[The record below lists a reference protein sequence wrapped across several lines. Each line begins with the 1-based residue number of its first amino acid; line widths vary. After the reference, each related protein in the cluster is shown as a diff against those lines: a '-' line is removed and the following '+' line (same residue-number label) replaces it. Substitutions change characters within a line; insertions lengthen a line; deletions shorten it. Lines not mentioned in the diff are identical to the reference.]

1 MKRFISAVL
10 SVLAAVTL
18 AAQQRPGFLDPATVL
33 LPNRWQLSPAGKNIG
48 LGDFPLNMAM
58 SPDGRYL
65 AINHNGHSRQFVAI
79 IDLQTE
85 KKVSDVSLDKSF
97 YGIAFSKNGQTL
109 YVSGAADNIIYA
121 YDFNRGYLSNDRK
134 IVLDK
139 PAVKTYPAGIAVS
152 DDGRFLYSADNLSNT
167 VSVVSVPSA
176 NVAKRVPLGEGSY
189 PYTVMPARDGKSL
202 YVSLWG
208 KSAVGVVDVQSA
220 RLLNTIP
227 TGDHPNALL
236 LSPDGKI
243 LFVAN
248 ANSNT
253 VTLIDTASN
262 KPLCDVSTALHPN
275 SLEGSTP
282 NALAI
287 SKDGKTLLVANADNN
302 DVAVVDA
309 SDPRNARVKG
319 FIPVGWYPTGVHF
332 SADEK
337 KIYVINGKGT
347 ISFANPQGPTP
358 FRNRDDS
365 TEYIA
370 RLMQGSLSV
379 IPAPDKT
386 ALDGYTAKVYKN
398 SPYQPENAVTMTPDP
413 RNPIPASVG
422 GTSPIKH
429 VIYIIKENRTYDQ
442 FFGDI
447 KEGNGDPR
455 LCLFPEA
462 ITPNHHALVRE
473 FTLLDN
479 FYADAEVS
487 ADGHNWSM
495 GGYATDYVEKM
506 WPQNYSN
513 RGRQYDFEGQSKI
526 SAPSAGYI
534 WDQAARAGLTYRSYG
549 EFVEN
554 AKVVGQPGEASVPAL
569 AGHIDPL
576 YRSFDLN
583 YKDVDRAKRF
593 IEELHGFQ
601 QKGAMPQFMIV
612 RLPNDHTDGTRPRM
626 LTPTAMVADNDLAL
640 GMVVEEISKSVFW
653 KDTAIFVIE
662 DDAQNGSDHVDAHR
676 TVALVISPYTK
687 RHAVDNTMY
696 SSVSMLRTMELI
708 LGLKPMSQFDA
719 AALPMYNSFTAE
731 ANMSPYIHKVPET
744 KLDEVNMATAYG
756 ARRSLAMNLTKEDA
770 IPEAEFNEIIWK
782 AVRGAES
789 PMPPPVHAAFVR
801 PLSKKDRDDR

>member
-1 MKRFISAVL
+1 MKPFMSIVFSL
-10 SVLAAVTL
+10 IAALTL
-18 AAQQRPGFLDPATVL
+18 AAQERPGFLNPGTIL

-85 KKVSDVSLDKSF
+85 KKVSEATVDKSF
-97 YGIAFSKNGQTL
+97 YGITFSRNGQML
-109 YVSGAADNIIYA
+109 FVSGAADNLVYQ
-121 YDFNRGYLSNDRK
+121 YDFSRGYLSNERK
-134 IVLDK
+134 IAVDK
-139 PAVKTYPAGIAVS
+139 PAAKTYPAGIAVS
-152 DDGRFLYSADNLSNT
+152 DDGKYLYTADNLSNT
-167 VSVVSVPSA
+167 VSVVSLASA
-176 NVAKRVPLGEGSY
+176 NVTKRISLGTDSY
-189 PYTVMPARDGKSL
+189 PYTVLPARDGKSL
-202 YVSLWG
+202 YVSFWG
-208 KSAVGVVDVQSA
+208 KSSVGVVDMQTS
-220 RLLNTIP
+220 RLMNTIP

-243 LFVAN
+243 LYVAN

-262 KPLCDVSTALHPN
+262 KPLCEASTALHPN

-302 DVAVVDA
+302 DLAVVDT

-319 FIPVGWYPTGVHF
+319 FIPVGWYPTAVHF

-337 KIYVINGKGT
+337 KIYAINGKGT
-347 ISFANPQGPTP
+347 ISFANPQGESP
-358 FRNRDDS
+358 FRRRDDS
-365 TEYIA
+365 TEYIG

-379 IPAPDKT
+379 ITTPDKPT
-386 ALDGYTAKVYKN
+386 LDKYTAQVYKN
-398 SPYQPENAVTMTPDP
+398 SPYQPENAVTMTPD
-413 RNPIPASVG
+413 RGNPLPAAVG

-442 FFGDI
+442 ILGDI

-455 LCLFPEA
+455 LCLFPES
-462 ITPNHHALVRE
+462 ITPNHHSLVRE

-495 GGYATDYVEKM
+495 GAYATDYVEKL

-513 RGRQYDFEGQSKI
+513 RGRAYDYEGQSKI

-534 WDQAARAGLTYRSYG
+534 WDQAAKAGITYRSYG

-554 AKVVGQPGEASVPAL
+554 AKVAGKPGEARVPAL

-583 YKDVDRAKRF
+583 YKDVDRAKRY
-593 IEELHGFQ
+593 IEELQGFQ
-601 QKGAMPQFMIV
+601 RKGEMPQLTV
-612 RLPNDHTDGTRPRM
+612 LRLPNDHTDGTRPKM
-626 LTPTAMVADNDLAL
+626 PTPTAMVADNDLAL
-640 GMVVEEISKSVFW
+640 GMIVEEISKSIFW
-653 KDTAIFVIE
+653 KDTAIFVVE

-696 SSVSMLRTMELI
+696 SSVSILRSIELI

-731 ANMSPYIHKVPET
+731 ANTAPYTHKIPQT
-744 KLDEVNMATAYG
+744 KLDDMNTATAYG
-756 ARRSLAMNLTKEDA
+756 AFRSLAMNLNKEDA

-782 AVRGAES
+782 AIRGADS
-789 PMPPPVHAAFVR
+789 PMPPPVHAAFVKPFAKR
-801 PLSKKDRDDR
+801 DHDDR

>member
-1 MKRFISAVL
+1 MKKLISIVIIGFAVL
-10 SVLAAVTL
+10 TL
-18 AAQQRPGFLDPATVL
+18 AAQERPGFLDSNSVL

-79 IDLQTE
+79 VDLQTE
-85 KKVSDVSLDKSF
+85 KTVSEATVDKSF
-97 YGIAFSKNGQTL
+97 YGVAFSKNGRL
-109 YVSGAADNIIYA
+109 LFVSGAADNWIYV
-121 YDFNRGYLSNDRK
+121 YDFSRGYLTNERK
-134 IVLDK
+134 IIVGNHDAK
-139 PAVKTYPAGIAVS
+139 AYPSGIAVS
-152 DDGRFLYSADNLSNT
+152 DDGKYVYTADNLANT
-167 VSVVSVPSA
+167 VSVLTTATSA
-176 NVAKRVPLGEGSY
+176 VVKHIPVGQDTY
-189 PYTVMPARDGKSL
+189 PYAVALSRDGRFL

-208 KSAVGVVDVQSA
+208 KSAVGVVDLQTGSVA
-220 RLLNTIP
+220 NTIP

-236 LSPDGKI
+236 LSPDGKV
-243 LFVAN
+243 LYVAN

-253 VTLIDTASN
+253 VTVIDTAAN
-262 KPLCDVSTALHPN
+262 KPICDVATSLQPN
-275 SLEGSTP
+275 ALEGSTP

-302 DVAVVDA
+302 DVGVVDA
-309 SDPRNARVKG
+309 SDPRNARVQG

-358 FRNRDDS
+358 FRSRDDS
-365 TEYIA
+365 TQYIA

-379 IPAPDKT
+379 IKTPDKG
-386 ALDGYTAKVYKN
+386 ALDAYTAQVYKN
-398 SPYQPENAVTMTPDP
+398 SPYQSDNRVVIAPPDAG
-413 RNPIPASVG
+413 NPIPAAVG

-429 VIYIIKENRTYDQ
+429 VIYIVKENRTYDQ
-442 FFGDI
+442 IFGDI

-455 LCLFPEA
+455 LCLFPESV
-462 ITPNHHALVRE
+462 TPNHHALAKE

-495 GGYATDYVEKM
+495 GAYATDYVEKM

-513 RGRQYDFEGQSKI
+513 RGRAYDFEGESKI

-534 WDQAARAGLTYRSYG
+534 WDQAGKAGITYRSYG

-554 AKVVGQPGEASVPAL
+554 AKTVGQPGEARVPAL

-576 YRSFDLN
+576 YRSFDVN

-593 IEELHGFQ
+593 IEELHGFE
-601 QKGAMPQFMIV
+601 QKGELPQFTIV
-612 RLPNDHTDGTRPRM
+612 RLPNDHTDGTRPKM
-626 LTPTAMVADNDLAL
+626 PTPTAMVADNDLAL
-640 GMVVEEISKSVFW
+640 GMIVEEISKSRFW
-653 KDTAIFVIE
+653 KDTAIFVVE

-687 RHAVDNTMY
+687 RRVVDNTMY
-696 SSVSMLRTMELI
+696 SQVSMLRTIELI

-719 AALPMYNSFTAE
+719 AALPMYNSFTSE
-731 ANMSPYIHKVPET
+731 ATMTPYVHKVPGT
-744 KLDEVNMATAYG
+744 KLDEMNASNAYG
-756 ARRSLAMNLTKEDA
+756 ARRSLAMNLSKEDA
-770 IPEAEFNEIIWK
+770 IPESEFNEIIWK
-782 AVRGAES
+782 AIRGANN
-789 PMPPPVHAAFVR
+789 PMPPPVHSAFVR
-801 PLSKKDRDDR
+801 PLSNKDRD